1 MYPKFKKVKQ
11 FDNQRHV
18 TPSKT
23 KRIGYF
29 AALLL
34 VMGSSIGSGIFFK
47 SGSVMSN
54 VDNSIILSLFSWLIA
69 ALAVIAM
76 AIALIDVAAE
86 SKKDD
91 RGLLSWIKRFNGM
104 YLYKSGKNL
113 YCFFT
118 LPIKFFGLPVY
129 FFQSLQSGL
138 AYIGAHYVSTPMG
151 DVIQLSNFGQNV
163 LDIQWWV
170 ILLVVIGIDV
180 WFLIVNGF
188 SIRVGNITNRTLM
201 YVKFVPL
208 TFAFLIGFVILGINS
223 GQIPAENHWWVDTQS
238 LEIGNGIVT
247 NAATVVSPQT
257 FVGLSPAIGVFVSLS
272 AIFFAYDGF
281 YVAAGIQ
288 KQMREPKKISS
299 VLLFGLLIVTAIYVS
314 IALSLT
320 FGASGGKWENVA
332 DFFVKKNLAW
342 IYSVIAILI
351 SIGILGVINGY
362 SLWSSR
368 LYSELIDSRELP
380 FSDHLAKLDKNGKNY
395 GGMVYIIVLALVLS
409 ISFVIIGALAYQ
421 VQNTKSVVGNYHLVD
436 SVNNIYRF
444 ADMITNWQTIFTFAF
459 IVLAIAAS
467 TKNKIKHQA
476 NKKRKDYIEIT
487 AGFVSVTIIGIA
499 LIFQV
504 VQPFVNLG
512 LAVQY
517 NNAHPDTPVQ
527 LFPFI
532 SLIAILGL
540 ASAICFIPSIF
551 EVKNVR
557 SRQIFE
563 LEAKIWY
570 LQNEKAKLE
579 AIKEGHHIH

>member
-11 FDNQRHV
+11 FDNQTHV

-151 DVIQLSNFGQNV
+151 DVIQLSSFGQSV

-170 ILLVVIGIDV
+170 ILLVVIGIDL

-188 SIRVGNITNRTLM
+188 SIRMGNLTNKALM

-208 TFAFLIGFVILGINS
+208 TFAFLIGFVILGINK
-223 GQIPAENHWWVDTQS
+223 GQIPPENHWWVDTQS
-238 LEIGNGIVT
+238 LTISNGILT
-247 NAATVVSPQT
+247 DAASTVAPQT
-257 FVGLSPAIGVFVSLS
+257 FVGLSPAIGVFVSLA

-288 KQMREPKKISS
+288 KQMREPRKISS

-320 FGASGGKWENVA
+320 FGAPGGKWQNVA

-380 FSDHLAKLDKNGKNY
+380 FSNKLAKLNKNGKDY
-395 GGMVYIIVLALVLS
+395 GGMIYILVLVLVLS

-421 VQNTKSVVGNYHLVD
+421 VQNTKNVVGNYRLVD

-459 IVLAIAAS
+459 IMLAIAAS
-467 TKNKIKHQA
+467 TKNKMVRQE
-476 NKKRKDYIEIT
+476 NKTRKDYIEIT
-487 AGFVSVTIIGIA
+487 AGFVSATIIGIA

-504 VQPFVNLG
+504 IQPFVNLG
-512 LAVQY
+512 LAVSF
-517 NNAHPDTPVQ
+517 NNAHPEASVQ
-527 LFPFI
+527 IFPSI
-532 SLIAILGL
+532 CLIAILGV
-540 ASAICFIPSIF
+540 ASGICFIPSIF
-551 EVKNVR
+551 EVRNQKAV
-557 SRQIFE
+557 QIFE
-563 LEAKIWY
+563 LEAQIWE
-570 LQNEKAKLE
+570 LQRQKAKLE
-579 AIKEGHHIH
+579 ALKEHAHH